1 VKRLALFRR
10 TPAIGLPW
18 AGWAADLLARFG
30 HRSDAVP
37 LTLTFFAVSRRSQ
50 PGATLIQR
58 LNHLYHNWLSP
69 TVQVHLSGIGPSMAD
84 EKRPLAFFRP
94 ELRQV
99 VRMPTR
105 TEPMQRRQVHLQ
117 HHVRQLDRSVDR
129 MTLIDLA
136 WRERFNRAPRPAG
149 QLDDLTG
156 ADPAQRLAARH
167 IAPIASQH
175 MALAEAPRAA
185 LRRATRVSEL
195 PPSTLRMEMRRPER
209 AIGQVREPRQPREV
223 SVWHQS
229 LGGIA
234 RASEPALHMI
244 GVEQLAG
251 RVLKEIDRRVMA
263 RRERLGQR

>member
-30 HRSDAVP
+30 LRSDAAALP
-37 LTLTFFAVSRRSQ
+37 LTFFAASRRSQ

-58 LNHLYHNWLSP
+58 LNHLHHNWLSP
-69 TVQVHLSGIGPSMAD
+69 TIQVHLSARWPDMAD
-84 EKRPLAFFRP
+84 EKPTVLAFRP
-94 ELRQV
+94 DLQHV
-99 VRMPTR
+99 VRMPAR
-105 TEPMQRRQVHLQ
+105 TERMQQSHSALQ
-117 HHVRQLDRSVDR
+117 HHVRQIDQSVNR
-129 MTLIDLA
+129 MTLIDVA

-149 QLDDLTG
+149 QLNDLTG
-156 ADPAQRLAARH
+156 DDPAQRLAARH
-167 IAPIASQH
+167 IAPIASQQ
-175 MALAEAPRAA
+175 MTLAETPRAA

-209 AIGQVREPRQPREV
+209 AIGPVRELRQPREV

-229 LGGIA
+229 PGGIA
-234 RASEPALHMI
+234 RASEPALPMI
-244 GVEQLAG
+244 GLEQLAG
-251 RVLKEIDRRVMA
+251 RVLKEIDRRVTA